1 MNELD
6 TPFRDQPIPPHAS
19 MVVEAVRQQPNV
31 EKITLSG
38 LADTLRAM
46 GLKDAYRKVQE
57 LPRVSTCRIDGNQI
71 IEVYAQLENVS
82 ASTEEAVT
90 HSREISG
97 KQLERGTADI
107 ASRDISA
114 TYNPSTKR
122 KILKTASYRALENLL
137 KGKKRI
143 NIFVDGDSG
152 IGKSMSIIDIWKK
165 QGREIVRFNCSFATD
180 VDDLLGGYRLV
191 NGETVYFDG
200 PVIVAQERGACLL
213 LDEIDACDPKILFE
227 IQSVLEGNGVLLK
240 KVGRMS
246 YPKEGFQCIA
256 TGNTKGRGDLTG
268 DFAGTTILNK
278 SFLDRFEASITWETP
293 TVNEMKRILADNT
306 DLPVTVTD
314 SLSNWYGQILEAV
327 DQGVVAT
334 RLGTRRIQAIADM
347 CENFEVEKP
356 TDVKFKKAVDFGT
369 NQFGD
374 EVKGAYL
381 ALLDVMIAE
390 EKEKDIPEAS
400 TEDLDNDSPF

>member
-1 MNELD
+1 LEIKQLKGLQAMKEID

-19 MVVEAVRQQPNV
+19 MVVEAVRAQPNI

-38 LADTLRAM
+38 LANTLKAM

-57 LPRVSTCRIDGNQI
+57 LPRKSTCRIDGEQI

-90 HSREISG
+90 HKKQVSG
-97 KQLERGTADI
+97 SQLERTTASV
-107 ASRDISA
+107 ASKDISA
-114 TYNPSTKR
+114 TYNPSQKR
-122 KILKTASYRALENLL
+122 KILKTSSYRSLEAIL
-137 KGKKRI
+137 KGKKRL

-165 QGREIVRFNCSFATD
+165 QGAEIVRFNCSFATD

-191 NGETVYFDG
+191 DGETVYFDG
-200 PVIVAQERGACLL
+200 PVIIAQERGACLL

-246 YPKEGFQCIA
+246 YPKEGFQCVA

-268 DFAGTTILNK
+268 DFAGTSILNK
-278 SFLDRFEASITWETP
+278 SFLDRFDASITWERP
-293 TVNEMKRILADNT
+293 TVAEMKRILRDNS
-306 DLPVTVTD
+306 DLPESVTEA
-314 SLSNWYGQILEAV
+314 LGNWYGQILEAV
-327 DQGVVAT
+327 ENGVVTSA
-334 RLGTRRIQAIADM
+334 LGTRRMQSIADM
-347 CENFEVEKP
+347 CENFGVEKA
-356 TDVKFKKAVDFGT
+356 TDAKLKKAVDFGT
-369 NQFGD
+369 NQFD
-374 EVKGAYL
+374 EEVILPSNRRRRGIRARQ
-381 ALLDVMIAE
+381 
-390 EKEKDIPEAS
+390 
-400 TEDLDNDSPF
+400 